1 MRVTS
6 KIVSDAVKFNLANVT
21 NELYK
26 AYEVVSTAKRINSLS
41 DDPVGLFQVLNI
53 KSSLS
58 NIEQLGRNITLGKSW
73 LAASESA
80 LNQVEGLISDTRALC
95 VQMASAT
102 TRTADRASAAKI
114 VQNTLEEMVSLANTE
129 ASGRYV
135 FAGFETDVMPFTLG
149 GGNIVTYNGDNNTF
163 TLKIDRN
170 NTIAI
175 GSDGEAVFRP
185 SGAGASDDIF
195 TTLNN
200 LKIALTNNNVSGI
213 QDAMSKLDAH
223 FDQIS
228 GKISDIGSKAIRM
241 EIKERIF
248 QDMNLTKTDRLSKI
262 EDADIVE
269 AIIDLK
275 AKEITYQTALSSA
288 ARVLNVSLVDYLR

>member
-1 MRVTS
+1 MRVTN

-26 AYEVVSTAKRINSLS
+26 ANEVISTAKRINSLS

-58 NIEQLGRNITLGKSW
+58 NIEQLDRNITLGKSW
-73 LAASESA
+73 LTASESA

-95 VQMASAT
+95 VQMATAT
-102 TRTADRASAAKI
+102 TGAADRASAAKI

-149 GGNIVTYNGDNNTF
+149 GGNVTYNGDNNTF

-170 NTIAI
+170 NTIAV
-175 GSDGEAVFRP
+175 GSDGEAVFGP
-185 SGAGASDDIF
+185 SVPNAGDDIF

-241 EIKERIF
+241 EIREKIF
-248 QDMNLTKTDRLSKI
+248 QDTNLTKTERLSKI
-262 EDADIVE
+262 EDADIAE

-275 AKEITYQTALSSA
+275 AKELTYQAALSSA